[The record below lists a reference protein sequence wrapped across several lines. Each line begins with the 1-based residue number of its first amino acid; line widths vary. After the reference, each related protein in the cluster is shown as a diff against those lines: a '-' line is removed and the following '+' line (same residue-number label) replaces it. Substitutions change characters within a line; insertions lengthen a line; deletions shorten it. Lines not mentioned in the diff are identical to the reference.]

1 MASPLADKL
10 RPRTLEDVVGQSHL
24 LAQGQVLRSIIEG
37 GTIPNMI
44 FYGPSGVGKTTVAN
58 IIANKA
64 GKKLYRLNGTTA
76 STADIKE
83 IVSQLDT
90 FEGRNGVVL
99 YLDEIQY
106 LNKKQQQNLLEFIEN
121 GSITLIAST
130 TENPYFYVY
139 NAVLSR
145 CTVFE
150 FKPVEPP
157 EVQRAVERAFR
168 VCAEEYPGLTVE
180 DGVAEHISFSCG
192 GDVRKALNAVEMLV
206 LSAVSSSEVPVATL
220 AGCAKRYP
228 SAPPTGTT
236 GTAMSTMT
244 CSRPCSKSIRGSDE
258 NAALHY
264 LARLLDSG
272 DLISPCRRILV
283 CASEDIGLAYPM
295 AVVVVK
301 ACIDAAM
308 QLGLPEARIPLAEAV
323 ILLCTAP
330 KSNSA
335 NVAID
340 AALADVRKGK
350 YGDVP
355 PHLKDGHYGG
365 ANKLGR
371 AIGYQYP
378 HDFRRLGGT
387 AVPAGRAPGP
397 GLLPLRTE
405 QDRTG
410 CPGLPP
416 SAAGSQAGTE
426 ITAPPPWSQSAH
438 VEGALFC
445 INSGNIQQTVILC
458 SFYTGFVPDWSRILT
473 VPPTC

>member
-180 DGVAEHISFSCG
+180 DGVTEHISFSCG

-220 AGCAKRYP
+220 QAAKEVSQRSSNRYDRDGDVHYDLL
-228 SAPPTGTT
+228 SALQ
-236 GTAMSTMT
+236 
-244 CSRPCSKSIRGSDE
+244 KSIRGSDE

-301 ACIDAAM
+301 TCIDAAM

-371 AIGYQYP
+371 AIGYKYP
-378 HDFRRLGGT
+378 HDFGGWVEQQYLPDELRDRVYYHFGQNKT
-387 AVPAGRAPGP
+387 EQAALAYRHQQRAPKP
-397 GLLPLRTE
+397 E
-405 QDRTG
+405 QK
-410 CPGLPP
+410 
-416 SAAGSQAGTE
+416 
-426 ITAPPPWSQSAH
+426 
-438 VEGALFC
+438 
-445 INSGNIQQTVILC
+445 
-458 SFYTGFVPDWSRILT
+458 
-473 VPPTC
+473 

>member
-10 RPRTLEDVVGQSHL
+10 RPRTLEDVVGQRHL
-24 LAQGQVLRSIIEG
+24 LEPGKVLRNIIEG
-37 GTIPNMI
+37 GSIPNMI

-58 IIANKA
+58 IIASRA

-130 TENPYFYVY
+130 TENPYFYIY

-150 FKPVEPP
+150 FRPVEPA
-157 EVQRAVERAFR
+157 EVLRAVERAFSLCR
-168 VCAEEYPGLTVE
+168 EEYPLLTVE
-180 DGVAEHISFSCG
+180 EGVTEHIAHSCG

-206 LSAVSSSEVPVATL
+206 LSAVSSQEVPTATL
-220 AGCAKRYP
+220 EAAREVSQRSSNRYDRDGDVHYNLL
-228 SAPPTGTT
+228 SALQ
-236 GTAMSTMT
+236 
-244 CSRPCSKSIRGSDE
+244 KSIRGSDE

-272 DLISPCRRILV
+272 DLLSPCRRILV
-283 CASEDIGLAYPM
+283 TASEDVGLAYPM

-301 ACIDAAM
+301 TCIDAAM

-335 NVAID
+335 MMGID
-340 AALADVRKGK
+340 AALADVRNGNF
-350 YGDVP
+350 GDVP
-355 PHLKDGHYGG
+355 AYLKDGHYAG
-365 ANKLGR
+365 AEKLGH
-371 AIGYQYP
+371 AIGYKYV
-378 HDFRRLGGT
+378 HNYGGW
-387 AVPAGRAPGP
+387 VDQPYLPEELQGRVYYQFGQNK
-397 GLLPLRTE
+397 TE
-405 QDRTG
+405 Q
-410 CPGLPP
+410 
-416 SAAGSQAGTE
+416 AALAYRR
-426 ITAPPPWSQSAH
+426 
-438 VEGALFC
+438 
-445 INSGNIQQTVILC
+445 QQRAKQ
-458 SFYTGFVPDWSRILT
+458 PQND
-473 VPPTC
+473 

>member
-10 RPRTLEDVVGQSHL
+10 RPRTLEDVVVQSHL

-206 LSAVSSSEVPVATL
+206 LSAVSSSEVPAATL
-220 AGCAKRYP
+220 QAAKEVSQRSSNRYDRDGDVHYDLL
-228 SAPPTGTT
+228 SALQ
-236 GTAMSTMT
+236 
-244 CSRPCSKSIRGSDE
+244 KSIRGSDE

-301 ACIDAAM
+301 TCIDAAM

-371 AIGYQYP
+371 AIGYKYP
-378 HDFRRLGGT
+378 HDFGGWVEQQYLPDELRDRVYYHFGQNKT
-387 AVPAGRAPGP
+387 EQAALAYRHQQRAPKP
-397 GLLPLRTE
+397 E
-405 QDRTG
+405 QK
-410 CPGLPP
+410 
-416 SAAGSQAGTE
+416 
-426 ITAPPPWSQSAH
+426 
-438 VEGALFC
+438 
-445 INSGNIQQTVILC
+445 
-458 SFYTGFVPDWSRILT
+458 
-473 VPPTC
+473 